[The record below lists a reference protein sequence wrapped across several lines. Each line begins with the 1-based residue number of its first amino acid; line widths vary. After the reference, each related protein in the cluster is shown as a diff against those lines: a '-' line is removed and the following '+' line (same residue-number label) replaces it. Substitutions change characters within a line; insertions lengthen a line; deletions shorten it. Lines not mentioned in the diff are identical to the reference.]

1 MESSMDITEI
11 QSLWDQDSQINELK
25 LAEESIKIP
34 SLHAK
39 YLRLYSESKIQLLKL
54 QQVYK
59 ALYFEKK
66 EFLINPT
73 QEAMKKNNWQIPER
87 GKLLKN
93 EIDSF
98 LQGDRDLLKLELK
111 IGIEQEKTDYL
122 KSILQSL
129 NSRGFIIKN
138 AIEDRKWMS
147 GQ

>member
-1 MESSMDITEI
+1 MDITEI

-54 QQVYK
+54 QQAYK
-59 ALYFEKK
+59 ALYCDKK

-73 QEAMKKNNWQIPER
+73 QEDMKKNNWQIPER

-93 EIDSF
+93 EIDSY